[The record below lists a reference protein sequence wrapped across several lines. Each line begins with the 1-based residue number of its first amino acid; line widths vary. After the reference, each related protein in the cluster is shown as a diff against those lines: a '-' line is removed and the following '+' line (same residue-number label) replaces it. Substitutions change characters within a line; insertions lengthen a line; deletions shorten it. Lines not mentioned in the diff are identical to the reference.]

1 MLKAKWLIRIG
12 SVATIIQVAL
22 AGVAVAAG
30 GPSPVFDVYSP
41 GQTPYRQTETIKSCA
56 PAQCVLNYSVAA
68 KGTRR
73 VITHVSCHLQ
83 THISATVIPL
93 AELSFDGG
101 TKPESVLDFLPL
113 ESQGQFNNLNLYNI
127 NATSTLV
134 LDPGESPQMRF
145 VPATSGKMEITPGG
159 ACTLLGYTVTIQ

>member
-1 MLKAKWLIRIG
+1 MFVQL
-12 SVATIIQVAL
+12 AL
-22 AGVAVAAG
+22 AGVAVAAS
-30 GPSPVFDVYSP
+30 GPSPVFDVYGP
-41 GQTPYRQTETIKSCA
+41 DQTPYRQTETIKTCA
-56 PAQCVLNYSVAA
+56 ATQCVLNYSVVA

-83 THISATVIPL
+83 TSVSATVIPL

-127 NATSTLV
+127 NATSALTLG
-134 LDPGESPQMRF
+134 PGESPLMRF
-145 VPATSGKMEITPGG
+145 VPATSGKTGITSGG
-159 ACTLLGYTVTIQ
+159 ACTLLGYTATIQ